1 MQEAGRFVIILG
13 IFIVVVGIILYMGWG
28 VKAFGWLGRL
38 PGDIR
43 IERDGF
49 RFYFP
54 LATSII
60 LSIVITVI
68 IRLVMMFRG
77 R

>member
-13 IFIVVVGIILYMGWG
+13 ILIALVGIILYMGWG
-28 VKAFGWLGRL
+28 SKAFGWLGRL

-54 LATSII
+54 IATSIV
-60 LSIVITVI
+60 LSIVLTVI
-68 IRLVMMFRG
+68 IRLMMMFRG